1 MVQPEEGAPRRAR
14 LGVDLTILALVGVL
28 LIAALGAGGVSLYQQ
43 FYSPSAFASRYL
55 EMLSSGR
62 AADALRVPGVA
73 VDRSALEAA
82 GIDGNASEALLRG
95 AALAPLTDIHL
106 ETEQD
111 GDVYHVTADY
121 KAAGHEGTTVF
132 DIVQDGWV
140 GVTPN
145 WRFAKSPLAEVELVV
160 RGADTF
166 AVNGFELDRR
176 QVAITGAEATPLE
189 PLHLLVFTPGVYS
202 VTVDTPIASSPG
214 VSVLADAPLTHTPV
228 DLQTQPTKEFRD
240 VVQQRVEQFL
250 TKCTSQKVLQ
260 PTACP
265 FGLEVRNRLA
275 PDSLP
280 KWSITTQPKVSVRP
294 DGAYWQIEPSD
305 AVAHIEVDIQSLFDG
320 SIEHVSEDVP
330 FSVDGTITILSDG
343 SASIR
348 VGSPGGGQDPD

>member
-1 MVQPEEGAPRRAR
+1 MVQPEGSAPRRPR
-14 LGVDLTILALVGVL
+14 LGVDLTILALIGVL
-28 LIAALGAGGVSLYQQ
+28 LIAALGAGGAALYQQ
-43 FYSPSAFASRYL
+43 FYSPAAFVARYL
-55 EMLSSGR
+55 DLLSSGR
-62 AADALRVPGVA
+62 AADALRVSGVA
-73 VDRSALEAA
+73 VDRTVLEAA
-82 GIDGNASEALLRG
+82 GIDGNASEALLRR
-95 AALAPLTDIHL
+95 AALAPLTDVHL

-111 GDVYHVTADY
+111 GDVYHVTAGY
-121 KAAGHEGTTVF
+121 QAAGHNGTTEF
-132 DIVQDGWV
+132 EIVQDGWV

-145 WRFAKSPLAEVELVV
+145 WRFAKSPLAEIELVV

-176 QVAITGAEATPLE
+176 QVAIAGTESAPLD
-189 PLHLLVFTPGVYS
+189 PVHLLVFTPGVYS
-202 VTVDTPIASSPG
+202 VTVKTPIASSPG

-228 DLQTQPTKEFRD
+228 DVQTQPTKKFRD

-250 TKCTSQKVLQ
+250 TTCTTQKVLQ

-280 KWSITTQPKVSVRP
+280 KWSITAQPQVAVIP
-294 DGAYWQIEPSD
+294 DGANWRIEPSD

-348 VGSPGGGQDPD
+348 VGSPTAPDLD